1 MDIAVANM
9 VIAIVDIKATSETRE
24 ELRRALSSLSG
35 PTEAEAGC
43 TSCQLYQGVSEASV
57 LRVESRWK
65 EASDLLRHLRS
76 DNYKRL
82 LLMMEL
88 GVEAPTIEFFTVSE
102 LRGLD
107 FIKAARERSD

>member
-1 MDIAVANM
+1 M
-9 VIAIVDIKATSETRE
+9 VIAIVDIKAKSETRE
-24 ELRRALSSLSG
+24 ELRRGLSSLSG

-43 TSCQLYQGVSEASV
+43 TSCQLYEGLSDENL

-65 EASDLLRHLRS
+65 ETSDLFRHLRS

-82 LLMMEL
+82 LFLMEL
-88 GVEAPTIEFFTVSE
+88 GAEAPNIEFYTVSQ

-107 FIKAARERSD
+107 LIKAARDRS